1 MLVGKKK
8 NAGWFE
14 TLAGEKLRLKSSAEA
29 ELVTVSSD
37 ERSVVADLVST
48 ANNRS
53 SAVSDDDTCVCSG
66 CKRRFDTARG
76 CKVHVARF
84 CKCKNSKRVED
95 SASKFVGLEKSLTCQ
110 KCTRKFA
117 TVKGRR
123 IHESRY
129 CGKEKAGRSRI
140 FSCNVHDRDGVEF
153 ENVEAFKY
161 LGSFVSLQHC
171 DLKEISVKLAEGRQR
186 FASFQKL
193 WKSKQLSIPLK
204 CKLYRALVLSVVLYS
219 SETWTMNK
227 STQRKLE
234 SFHTSCLRR
243 ILCFSYLERVTNE
256 EVLARSRMSTLSA
269 MIMIKRL
276 KWFGHIL
283 RMIDDRL
290 ALRAFT
296 WEPTEKYRYAKRA
309 PGGQR
314 KTWMDQLE
322 EDCSRNNMSY
332 ITLRQKAKRESK
344 SRFNSFVEQH
354 FLD

>member
-1 MLVGKKK
+1 M
-8 NAGWFE
+8 
-14 TLAGEKLRLKSSAEA
+14 
-29 ELVTVSSD
+29 TVSSE

-53 SAVSDDDTCVCSG
+53 SAVSDDDSCVCSG

-76 CKVHVARF
+76 CKVHEARF
-84 CKCKNSKRVED
+84 CKSKNSKRVED

-117 TVKGRR
+117 TVKSRR

-129 CGKEKAGRSRI
+129 CGREKAGRSRI
-140 FSCNVHDRDGVEF
+140 FSCNVRDRDGVEL

-161 LGSFVSLQHC
+161 LGSFVSLQHG
-171 DLKEISVKLAEGRQR
+171 DPKEISAKLAKGRANR
-186 FASFQKL
+186 SFQKL

-243 ILCFSYLERVTNE
+243 ILCFSYLERSTNE

-269 MIMIKRL
+269 MIKIKRL
-276 KWFGHIL
+276 NWFGHIL
-283 RMIDDRL
+283 RMNDDRL

-309 PGGQR
+309 PEGQR
-314 KTWMDQLE
+314 MTWMDQLE
-322 EDCSRNNMSY
+322 EDCSRNNMS
-332 ITLRQKAKRESK
+332 
-344 SRFNSFVEQH
+344 
-354 FLD
+354 

>member
-1 MLVGKKK
+1 MGKKK

-29 ELVTVSSD
+29 ELVTISSD
-37 ERSVVADLVST
+37 ERLVVADLVST
-48 ANNRS
+48 ASNIS
-53 SAVSDDDTCVCSG
+53 SVVSDDESCVCSG

-76 CKVHVARF
+76 CEVHEARF
-84 CKCKNSKRVED
+84 CKSKNSKSVED
-95 SASKFVGLEKSLTCQ
+95 SASNLVGLEKSLTCQ

-117 TVKGRR
+117 TVKSRR

-129 CGKEKAGRSRI
+129 GGREKAGRSRF

-161 LGSFVSLQHC
+161 LGSFVSLQHG
-171 DLKEISVKLAEGRQR
+171 DLKEIRVKLAKGRQQ

-204 CKLYRALVLSVVLYS
+204 CKLYRALVLSVVLYI

-234 SFHTSCLRR
+234 RFHTSCLRR
-243 ILCFSYLERVTNE
+243 IICLSYMERVTNE
-256 EVLARSRMSTLSA
+256 EVLARSRMSTLSS
-269 MIMIKRL
+269 MIMVKRL
-276 KWFGHIL
+276 KWFGHVL
-283 RMIDDRL
+283 RMNDDRL
-290 ALRAFT
+290 AFRAFT

-314 KTWMDQLE
+314 KTWLDQLE
-322 EDCSRNNMSY
+322 GNCSRNNTSY

-344 SRFNSFVEQH
+344 SRFSSFVEQH
-354 FLD
+354 FLE